1 MALGINTNVSSL
13 NAQRGL
19 VGSQNMQSTAMQRLT
34 TGLRI
39 NSAKD
44 DAAGLA
50 IADKMTAQVRGM
62 NQAVRNANDG
72 ISMAQT
78 AEGGLQEITN
88 VLQRMREL
96 GVQAANDTNSAED
109 RTAIQTEN
117 DELASEISRIAGDT
131 KFNGKVLL
139 DGSETE
145 LLKIHVSASG
155 TGTSIDLD
163 FTADFQAAGDLAVD
177 SLDLTDNAGATAAI
191 ATIDTALAFIDEA
204 RATLGAQQN
213 RLGSTINNLQSMSE
227 NTSAARSRIQDADF
241 AAETSNLSKAGILQQ
256 AGIAMLSQSNQSQQ
270 NVVSLLR

>member
-88 VLQRMREL
+88 ILQRMREL

-109 RTAIQTEN
+109 RTAMQTEN
-117 DELASEISRIAGDT
+117 DQLALEITRIASDT

-139 DGSETE
+139 DGSEATA
-145 LLKIHVSASG
+145 LKIHVSASD
-155 TGTSIDLD
+155 TGASIDLD
-163 FTADFQAAGDLAVD
+163 LSTNFKADGALAVN
-177 SLDLTDNAGATAAI
+177 SLSLSDNAGATAAI
-191 ATIDTALAFIDEA
+191 GTIDTALAAIDDA
-204 RATLGAQQN
+204 RAVFGAQQN

-241 AAETSNLSKAGILQQ
+241 AQETSNMSKAGILQQ
-256 AGIAMLSQSNQSQQ
+256 AGIAMLSQANQAQQ
-270 NVVSLLR
+270 NVLSLLR